1 MFKMKK
7 LAPNFLLLLV
17 LTSSL
22 VLTGC
27 GSSIKTPTPKPSP
40 TVSAVAMAVP
50 QDCLKT
56 KMLDALRTAVPNAQ
70 YIPTKWQ
77 PVPGTELDD
86 VLSNGGIACSYGL
99 QSEAIGLTVRWVS
112 NSKMLFEANESKWLA
127 DGYQVIDIP
136 SLNESKAYFKQR
148 DQSTTQEFSIYSIN
162 YLIDGNWISLN
173 STFGKTIA
181 DGAAWISAATASLI

>member
-1 MFKMKK
+1 MKK
-7 LAPNFLLLLV
+7 LTPMFVLPILLISVLI
-17 LTSSL
+17 LTS
-22 VLTGC
+22 C
-27 GSSIKTPTPKPSP
+27 GSSTKAPTPKPTP
-40 TVSAVAMAVP
+40 TVRSVAMAVP

-77 PVPGTELDD
+77 PAPGTELAD
-86 VLSNGGIACSYGL
+86 VLGNGGIACSYGL

-112 NSKMLFEANESKWLA
+112 NSKMLFEANEPKWFA

-136 SLNESKAYFKQR
+136 NLNETKAYFKQR
-148 DQSTTQEFSIYSIN
+148 DQSGTQEFSIYSIN
-162 YLIDGNWISLN
+162 YLINGNWISLN

-181 DGAAWISAATASLI
+181 DGAAWISAATASLG

>member
-1 MFKMKK
+1 MKK
-7 LAPNFLLLLV
+7 LTPKFVLPILLISVLI
-17 LTSSL
+17 LTS
-22 VLTGC
+22 C
-27 GSSIKTPTPKPSP
+27 GSSTKAPTPKPTP
-40 TVSAVAMAVP
+40 TVSSVAMAVP

-77 PVPGTELDD
+77 PAPGTELAD
-86 VLSNGGIACSYGL
+86 VLGNGGIACSYGL

-112 NSKMLFEANESKWLA
+112 NSKMLFEANEPKWFA

-136 SLNESKAYFKQR
+136 NLNETKAYFKQR
-148 DQSTTQEFSIYSIN
+148 DQSGTQEFSIYSIN
-162 YLIDGNWISLN
+162 YLINGNWISLN

-181 DGAAWISAATASLI
+181 DGAAWISAATASLG

>member
-1 MFKMKK
+1 MKS
-7 LAPNFLLLLV
+7 LAPKFLV
-17 LTSSL
+17 VCALTASL

-27 GSSIKTPTPKPSP
+27 GSSIKTPTPKPTPIES
-40 TVSAVAMAVP
+40 SVAMAVP

-56 KMLDALRTAVPNAQ
+56 KVLDALRAAVPNAR

-77 PVPGTELDD
+77 PAPGTELGD
-86 VLSNGGIACSYGL
+86 VLGNGGIACSYGL

-136 SLNESKAYFKQR
+136 NLTETKAYFKQR
-148 DQSTTQEFSIYSIN
+148 DQSPTQEFSIYSVN
-162 YLIDGNWISLN
+162 YLINVYWIGLN

-181 DGAAWISAATASLI
+181 DGADWISSAVKSLT

>member
-1 MFKMKK
+1 MKR
-7 LAPNFLLLLV
+7 LAPTFLV
-17 LTSSL
+17 VFALTSSL

-27 GSSIKTPTPKPSP
+27 GSSTKSPTPKPSP
-40 TVSAVAMAVP
+40 TVSAVAMAAP

-56 KMLDALRTAVPNAQ
+56 KVLDALRTAVPNAQ

-77 PVPGTELDD
+77 PAPGTELGD
-86 VLSNGGIACSYGL
+86 VLGNGGIACSYGL

-127 DGYQVIDIP
+127 DGYQVVDIP
-136 SLNESKAYFKQR
+136 NLNESKAYFKQR
-148 DQSTTQEFSIYSIN
+148 DQSATQEFSIYSIN
-162 YLIDGNWISLN
+162 YLINGNWIGLN

-181 DGAAWISAATASLI
+181 DGAAWISAATASLV

>member
-1 MFKMKK
+1 MKK
-7 LAPNFLLLLV
+7 LTPKFVLPILLISVLI
-17 LTSSL
+17 LTS
-22 VLTGC
+22 C
-27 GSSIKTPTPKPSP
+27 GSSTKAPTPKPTP
-40 TVSAVAMAVP
+40 TVSSVAMAVP

-77 PVPGTELDD
+77 PAPGTELAD
-86 VLSNGGIACSYGL
+86 VLGNGGIACSYGL

-112 NSKMLFEANESKWLA
+112 NSKMLFEANEPKWFA

-136 SLNESKAYFKQR
+136 NLNETKAYFRQR
-148 DQSTTQEFSIYSIN
+148 DQSGTQEFSIYSIN
-162 YLIDGNWISLN
+162 YLINGNWISLN

>member
-1 MFKMKK
+1 MKK
-7 LAPNFLLLLV
+7 LTPKFVLPILLISVLI
-17 LTSSL
+17 LTS
-22 VLTGC
+22 C
-27 GSSIKTPTPKPSP
+27 GSSTKAPTPKPTP
-40 TVSAVAMAVP
+40 TVSSVAMAVP

-77 PVPGTELDD
+77 PAPGTELAD
-86 VLSNGGIACSYGL
+86 VLGNGGIACSYGL

-112 NSKMLFEANESKWLA
+112 NSKMLFEANEPKWFA

-136 SLNESKAYFKQR
+136 NLNETKAYFRQR
-148 DQSTTQEFSIYSIN
+148 DQSGTQEFSIYSIN
-162 YLIDGNWISLN
+162 YLINGNWISLN

-181 DGAAWISAATASLI
+181 DGAAWISAATASLG